1 MLDNLVDIIFPRRCA
16 VCDDVLGP
24 GSKGIC
30 ASCRPRLSYVSE
42 PRCMRCGKEI
52 ENSDE
57 EYCGDC
63 TKTKRSFEGGFP
75 LFNYIP
81 PLSDAITRLKYHGR
95 QEYAGIYGREI
106 AKAYGAQFKM
116 LGVKCLVPV
125 PLHKDRL
132 KKRGYNQAALIAKG
146 ISAETGIPVNE
157 KLLIRDKKTAPQ
169 KELSDVDREKNL
181 SMAFAVGKI
190 YSSNDAGN
198 DHSASWAYSRRIV
211 RNTEDQVKSDS
222 IIFPETVLL
231 VDDIYTTGATIE
243 GCTKVLLAAGV
254 KKVYYTSVAIGS
266 VT

>member
-106 AKAYGAQFKM
+106 AKAYGAHFKM
-116 LGVKCLVPV
+116 LGVECLVPV

-157 KLLIRDKKTAPQ
+157 RLLVRDKKTAPQ

-181 SMAFAVGKI
+181 AMAFSVGKT
-190 YSSNDAGN
+190 Y
-198 DHSASWAYSRRIV
+198 
-211 RNTEDQVKSDS
+211 SDS
-222 IIFPETVLL
+222 SLNSGVVSGRRSDSKTEVQGKNEKAYVPAIVLL

>member
-106 AKAYGAQFKM
+106 AKAYGAHFKM
-116 LGVKCLVPV
+116 LGVECLVPV

-157 KLLIRDKKTAPQ
+157 RLLVRNKKTAPQ

-181 SMAFAVGKI
+181 AMAFSVEKT
-190 YSSNDAGN
+190 Y
-198 DHSASWAYSRRIV
+198 
-211 RNTEDQVKSDS
+211 SDS
-222 IIFPETVLL
+222 SLNSGVVSGRRSDSKTEEQGKNEKAYVPAIVLL